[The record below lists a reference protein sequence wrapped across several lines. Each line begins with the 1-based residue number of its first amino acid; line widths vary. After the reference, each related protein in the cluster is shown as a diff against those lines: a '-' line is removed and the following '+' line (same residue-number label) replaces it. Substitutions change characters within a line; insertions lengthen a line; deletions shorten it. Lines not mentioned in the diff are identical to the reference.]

1 MISPAEAVLLLKG
14 LKEKTAPVRVTMVAP
29 GARSAFEG
37 IISEVSDTEV
47 VALIPTSF
55 RVSCAMM
62 VKLEGAR
69 FEYGDTREA
78 PASIRESL
86 AEKFVCALTIGLK
99 NGARVVITELNP
111 GGR

>member
-1 MISPAEAVLLLKG
+1 MISSAEAVLLLKG
-14 LKEKTAPVRVTMVAP
+14 LKDRTAPIRVTMVTE

-37 IISEVSDTEV
+37 LISEISDKEV
-47 VALIPTSF
+47 VAMIPPAF
-55 RVSCAMM
+55 KVACAML

-86 AEKFVCALTIGLK
+86 SEKFISALTILLPSK
-99 NGARVVITELNP
+99 VRVVITELNP
-111 GGR
+111 AGR

>member
-14 LKEKTAPVRVTMVAP
+14 LKEKTAAVRVTMVAA
-29 GARSAFEG
+29 GARTAFEG
-37 IISEVSDTEV
+37 VISEVSEAEV
-47 VALIPTSF
+47 IALIPTSF

-62 VKLEGAR
+62 VKLDGAR

-78 PASIRESL
+78 PASIRDSL
-86 AEKFVCALTIGLK
+86 SEKFISALTIGLK

-111 GGR
+111 QGR